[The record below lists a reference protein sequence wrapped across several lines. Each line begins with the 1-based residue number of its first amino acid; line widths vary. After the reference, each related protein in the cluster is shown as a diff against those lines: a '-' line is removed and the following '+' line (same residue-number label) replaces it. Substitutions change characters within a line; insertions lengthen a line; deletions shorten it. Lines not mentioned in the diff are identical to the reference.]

1 LPKGLRLLIVKEVKD
16 LLRDPKILIGMILF
30 PALLLPLMGAA
41 INVSTGSTIEKA
53 SGNLTAYIIDDDGG
67 SVVGDLQRYAS
78 ENRINLTA
86 TSGNPADAVKT
97 LEGGGTIIY
106 VPAGFSQNVT
116 SNTVGSLIL
125 YTNFKEFS
133 IVEFIKSQRV
143 SDLINAFEDAVIK
156 KKVESSIPGS
166 DPNSVLNPISVEQE
180 SVIKG
185 IAQPISPA
193 LLQSVVRL
201 QGLMGPLVI
210 MIVLIL
216 AMQVAATSMAVEKE
230 AKTLETLLTIPVSR
244 LSILFGKLVGSVTIA
259 LLATIANVLAFT
271 YYMGAI
277 TSQIPTGAGGSD
289 LISLG
294 LVPSVQGYLV
304 LGLTLFGALISALAL
319 ALTLGT
325 LSQDVRGAQS
335 IIGIIIVPV
344 FLPTIF
350 LMMGDISTLPASIQW
365 VLYLIP
371 FTYPVL
377 ASQALFTGNYGT
389 ILLGLVYMAVFT
401 FVTLYIA
408 ARVFSTER
416 IMTARLAF
424 RRKGRRGAEGGQ

>member
-1 LPKGLRLLIVKEVKD
+1 
-16 LLRDPKILIGMILF
+16 
-30 PALLLPLMGAA
+30 
-41 INVSTGSTIEKA
+41 
-53 SGNLTAYIIDDDGG
+53 
-67 SVVGDLQRYAS
+67 
-78 ENRINLTA
+78 
-86 TSGNPADAVKT
+86 
-97 LEGGGTIIY
+97 
-106 VPAGFSQNVT
+106 VT
-116 SNTVGSLIL
+116 SNTVGNLIL

-143 SDLINAFEDAVIK
+143 SDLISAFEDAVIK

-166 DPNSVLNPISVEQE
+166 DPNSVLNPISVEHE

-277 TSQIPTGAGGSD
+277 TSQIPTGAGGAD
-289 LISLG
+289 LVSLG

-350 LMMGDISTLPASIQW
+350 LMMGDISTLPAAIQW

-377 ASQALFTGNYGT
+377 ASQALFTGNYGP

-401 FVTLYIA
+401 FATLYIA

>member
-1 LPKGLRLLIVKEVKD
+1 LPKGLRLLIMKEVKD

-30 PALLLPLMGAA
+30 PALLFPLMGAA
-41 INVSTGSTIEKA
+41 INISTGSAIKSA
-53 SGNLTAYIIDDDGG
+53 SGNLTLYIIDNDGG
-67 SVVGDLQRYAS
+67 LVAKDLQSYAIS
-78 ENRINLTA
+78 NQINLIP
-86 TSGNPADAVKT
+86 TSGDPSQVVRN
-97 LEGGGTIIY
+97 LEGGGTLIY
-106 VPAGFSQNVT
+106 VPAGFSQNIT
-116 SNTVGSLIL
+116 LNMRGDLIL
-125 YTNFKEFS
+125 YTNFKDFS
-133 IVEFIKSQRV
+133 IAEFIKSQRA
-143 SDLINAFEDAVIK
+143 SGLISTFEDAIIK
-156 KKVESSIPGS
+156 QKVESGIPGT
-166 DPNSVLNPISVEQE
+166 DPNSVLNPIYVQQE

-185 IAQPISPA
+185 TAQPISPD

-201 QGLMGPLVI
+201 QGLMGPIVI
-210 MIVLIL
+210 MLVLIL

-271 YYMGAI
+271 YYIGAI
-277 TSQIPTGAGGSD
+277 TSQIPSSAGGTD
-289 LISLG
+289 LASLG
-294 LVPSVQGYLV
+294 LIPSAQGYLI

-325 LSQDVRGAQS
+325 LAQDVRGAQS
-335 IIGIIIVPV
+335 IIGIIMVPV

-350 LMMGDISTLPASIQW
+350 LMMGDISTLPTAIQM

-389 ILLGLVYMAVFT
+389 LLLGLVYMAIFT
-401 FVTLYIA
+401 FATLYIA

-416 IMTARLAF
+416 VMTARLAF
-424 RRKGRRGAEGGQ
+424 RRRRRTGAEGGQ

>member
-1 LPKGLRLLIVKEVKD
+1 MPKGLRLLIAKEVKD

-86 TSGNPADAVKT
+86 TSGDPADVVKT
-97 LEGGGTIIY
+97 LEGGGTLVY

-116 SNTVGSLIL
+116 SNTVGNLII

-143 SDLINAFEDAVIK
+143 SDLISAFEDAVIK
-156 KKVESSIPGS
+156 KKVESGIPGS
-166 DPNSVLNPISVEQE
+166 DPNSVLNPISVEHE

-271 YYMGAI
+271 YYIGAI
-277 TSQIPTGAGGSD
+277 TSQIPTGAGGPD
-289 LISLG
+289 LIGLG

-350 LMMGDISTLPASIQW
+350 LMMGDISTLPAAIQA

-377 ASQALFTGNYGT
+377 ASQALFTGSYGP

-408 ARVFSTER
+408 ARVFSTEK